1 MIKPTASNHDYSLAL
16 DFSTFELNYRAHLWA
31 LAYGTS
37 TAVAYLTRLTA
48 AGQQMLYLV
57 GSFKVFRRYIQQD
70 HIQNHKLIPLT
81 AVFKD

>member
-1 MIKPTASNHDYSLAL
+1 MIKYTASNHDYSLAL
-16 DFSTFELNYRAHLWA
+16 DLSTFELNYRALA

-37 TAVAYLTRLTA
+37 TAVAYLTRLMA

-57 GSFKVFRRYIQQD
+57 GAFKVFRRYIQQD

-81 AVFKD
+81 AVFRD